1 MEDLIQESIIA
12 AEEEFYS
19 KEFFYS
25 YSSLS
30 KLMWSPAAFYQTY
43 VLGFREE
50 STSPSLVNGKVIHA
64 LILSQSVFD
73 EMFVISP
80 SKIPSDKTKYVID
93 RVFAHHK
100 ELSANGDS
108 RTELMDY
115 SDAILDV
122 LVDINLHQS
131 LKTDLQRVEKIISE
145 DALSYW
151 QFLKTKGKREII
163 DQDTFNYC
171 QEAAD
176 AIKTNPKL
184 SKLMGLE
191 VTEFDN
197 IDVYNEIE
205 LSKKL
210 DKFQFGIKGI
220 LDNVVVDH
228 DEKKIYIN
236 DLKTTSKDLKDFPDS
251 VEYYSYWM
259 QASIYLILIY
269 FEFEKFITNEKYKVY
284 FNFVVIDRNF
294 MAYAFPVSQ
303 ETQEKWF
310 ERFNQEVM
318 IAAEYHYTNK
328 KYELPYK
335 FCTEQIIL

>member
-1 MEDLIQESIIA
+1 MEDLVKESMIA

-30 KLMWSPAAFYQTY
+30 KLLWNPAAFYQIY
-43 VLGFREE
+43 VLGLREE
-50 STSPSLVNGKVIHA
+50 SISPSLVNGKVIHA
-64 LILSQSVFD
+64 LILSKDTFD
-73 EMFVISP
+73 KMFVISP
-80 SKIPSDKTKYVID
+80 SKLPSDKTKYVID

-108 RTELMDY
+108 RTELKDY

-145 DALSYW
+145 DTLSYW
-151 QFLKTKGKREII
+151 EFLKNKGDREII

-171 QEAAD
+171 EQAAD

-184 SKLMGLE
+184 SNLMGLGI
-191 VTEFDN
+191 TEFDN
-197 IDVYNEIE
+197 SDVFNEIE
-205 LSKKL
+205 FSKKL
-210 DKFQFGIKGI
+210 DKFPFGLKGI

-236 DLKTTSKDLKDFPDS
+236 DLKTTSKDLKDFPES
-251 VEYYSYWM
+251 IEYYSYWM

-269 FEFEKFITNEKYKVY
+269 FEFEKFIVNEKYNVY

-318 IAAEYHYTNK
+318 IAAEYHYTNR